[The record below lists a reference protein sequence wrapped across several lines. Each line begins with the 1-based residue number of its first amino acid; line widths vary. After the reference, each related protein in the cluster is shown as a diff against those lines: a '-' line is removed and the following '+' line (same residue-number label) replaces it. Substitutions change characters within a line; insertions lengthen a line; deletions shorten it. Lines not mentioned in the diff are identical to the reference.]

1 MTEGSSSSTGG
12 AEFEVFVG
20 KEDFKFSSAH
30 FVAFDGFRERLHGHN
45 YQVAVRLKGQQVG
58 RITYNL
64 TDFLALRCG
73 IAHVI
78 SIYIFAVLEQ
88 ETCDSLHCGVALSQ
102 IAHDGYVIDFGDIKK
117 ITRKLCK
124 ELNEH
129 FLCPQRS
136 DVIDV
141 QVADGQ
147 VTLQCQDGAKFSFP
161 EVRTCATVPILRCC
175 AVRLGLVSFVLHGTR
190 FRCCWGCGCAGQ
202 AFAY

>member
-1 MTEGSSSSTGG
+1 
-12 AEFEVFVG
+12 V
-20 KEDFKFSSAH
+20 
-30 FVAFDGFRERLHGHN
+30 
-45 YQVAVRLKGQQVG
+45 
-58 RITYNL
+58 
-64 TDFLALRCG
+64 
-73 IAHVI
+73 
-78 SIYIFAVLEQ
+78 
-88 ETCDSLHCGVALSQ
+88 Q

-161 EVRTCATVPILRCC
+161 EVRTCATVRIFKCCSVSLDFVSSYCSIHDSAVEKADLLRL
-175 AVRLGLVSFVLHGTR
+175 RTLRRPTHLRIEGFVLPT
-190 FRCCWGCGCAGQ
+190 
-202 AFAY
+202 

>member
-1 MTEGSSSSTGG
+1 MH
-12 AEFEVFVG
+12 VLCN
-20 KEDFKFSSAH
+20 SAR
-30 FVAFDGFRERLHGHN
+30 GF
-45 YQVAVRLKGQQVG
+45 
-58 RITYNL
+58 
-64 TDFLALRCG
+64 AL
-73 IAHVI
+73 V
-78 SIYIFAVLEQ
+78 
-88 ETCDSLHCGVALSQ
+88 Q

-161 EVRTCATVPILRCC
+161 EVRQSATLVTSDCHVVGLDVPCIRSNYMYASLRMP
-175 AVRLGLVSFVLHGTR
+175 LHFRQTALATTR
-190 FRCCWGCGCAGQ
+190 
-202 AFAY
+202 

>member
-1 MTEGSSSSTGG
+1 VTH
-12 AEFEVFVG
+12 
-20 KEDFKFSSAH
+20 FSDH
-30 FVAFDGFRERLHGHN
+30 GF
-45 YQVAVRLKGQQVG
+45 
-58 RITYNL
+58 
-64 TDFLALRCG
+64 AL
-73 IAHVI
+73 
-78 SIYIFAVLEQ
+78 L
-88 ETCDSLHCGVALSQ
+88 Q

-161 EVRTCATVPILRCC
+161 EVKELSKIPLLRCC
-175 AVRLGLVSFVLHGTR
+175 CVRLGLVIDVLRSTTIRLLPRLHVPPSHR
-190 FRCCWGCGCAGQ
+190 AQRSL
-202 AFAY
+202 FASRWLCYTNV